1 MLIALLA
8 AGSFALSPVPNTSAD
23 LRTLAERSAYTQTPR
38 YQETYDYFS
47 KLDAMSTKGQL
58 LEFGISPQGRKQ
70 FAFVIASD
78 GEFTPGAAK
87 ASGKPVLLIQ
97 ACIHAGENE
106 GKDALMALSREWL
119 LEEKQK
125 AALDGVIL
133 LLIPIFNVDG
143 HERFSAFSRI
153 NQNGPNEMGW
163 RSTAQNY
170 NLNRDFIKAEAPE
183 MRAWL
188 KQWNAWNPS
197 LLVDMHNTDGSDY
210 QYQLTYH
217 FETSSAV
224 HPAIAAWQEQTWN
237 NEVVPRTE
245 KLGSEKREF
254 LLAPYVDLKVPDDV
268 KAGIVN
274 NYSPPRYSAGFGVAV
289 NRPSLLLETHMMK
302 DFKTRVQVNQAFV
315 RELVA
320 SIGANPNALLD
331 AVKQADDDSL
341 ENAVGSEYALD
352 FTVTD
357 KPIDFAFKGFAYSKT
372 RSDVSGGLWTR
383 YDPSKPETWTIP
395 YFNQLQ
401 AATKVTLPAAYLIP
415 GQWRSAIRLLKRHG
429 VQMQTLSTAQT
440 LKAASTYR
448 FSDVVYA
455 PQPFEGR
462 VRIAS
467 LAARAVNE
475 DLVFPVGSVLVRVNQ
490 ARAHLIAHL
499 LEPLAPD
506 SMVRIGLGDGFMTR
520 TEYAE
525 PRVLEAKAREMLARD
540 AKLKAEFDAKL
551 ADPEFAASANARL
564 NFFYERTGYY
574 DQNYLRYPVAR
585 LSPGELAAIAGVDK

>member
-1 MLIALLA
+1 MLIALLTA
-8 AGSFALSPVPNTSAD
+8 TTFALLPHLDSSKD
-23 LRTLAERSAYTQTPR
+23 WRTLAERSGYTQTPR
-38 YQETYDYFS
+38 YAETFEYFS
-47 KLDAMSTKGQL
+47 KLDAMSDQAKL
-58 LEFGISPQGRKQ
+58 IEFGISPQGRKQ

-78 GEFTPGAAK
+78 GEFTPSAAK
-87 ASGKPVLLIQ
+87 TSGKPVLLIQ

-119 LEEKQK
+119 IEAKQK
-125 AALDGVIL
+125 AQLDGVIL

-163 RSTAQNY
+163 RATAQNY
-170 NLNRDFIKAEAPE
+170 NLNRDFIKAESPE

-224 HPAIAAWQEQTWN
+224 HPAIAAWQAETWDKA
-237 NEVVPRTE
+237 VVPNTE
-245 KLGSEKREF
+245 KRGF
-254 LLAPYVDLKVPDDV
+254 LLAPYVDLKVPDDI
-268 KAGIVN
+268 KAGITN
-274 NYSPPRYSAGFGVAV
+274 SYSRPRYSSGFGAAV
-289 NRPSLLLETHMMK
+289 NRPALLLETHMMK
-302 DFKTRVQVNQAFV
+302 DFKTRVEVNEAFV

-320 SIGANPNALLD
+320 SIGGNPKALLA
-331 AVKQADDDSL
+331 AVQRADQDS
-341 ENAVGSEYALD
+341 VDKSIGSELALD
-352 FTVTD
+352 FKVTEV
-357 KPIDFAFKGFAYSKT
+357 PTDFAFKGYAYSKT

-395 YFNQLQ
+395 YFNQLEP
-401 AATKVTLPAAYLIP
+401 TLKVTLPSAYLIP
-415 GQWRSAIRLLKRHG
+415 VQMRSTIRLLARHG
-429 VQMQTLSTAQT
+429 VQMQKMRTAQT

-475 DLVFPVGSVLVRVNQ
+475 DLAFPAGSVLVRVNQ
-490 ARAHLIAHL
+490 PRAHLIANL

-506 SMVRIGLGDGFMTR
+506 SLVRIGLGDGFMAR

-525 PRVLEAKAREMLARD
+525 PRVLEAKAREMLKSD
-540 AKLKAEFDAKL
+540 AKLQAEFDAKL
-551 ADPEFAASANARL
+551 ADPVFAGSGNARL
-564 NFFYERTGYY
+564 NFFYERMPYF
-574 DQNYLRYPVAR
+574 DQNYLRYPIAR
-585 LSPGELAAIAGVDK
+585 LDAAELAALAKSIK

>member
-1 MLIALLA
+1 MLIALLT
-8 AGSFALSPVPNTSAD
+8 AGTFALSPVAATD
-23 LRTLAERSAYTQTPR
+23 MRTLAERSGFTQTPR
-38 YQETYDYFS
+38 YAETFEYFS
-47 KLDAMSTKGQL
+47 KLDAMSEQGKI
-58 LEFGISPQGRKQ
+58 LEFGTSPQGRKQ

-78 GEFTPGAAK
+78 GEFTPSAAK

-119 LEEKQK
+119 IEAKQK
-125 AALDGVIL
+125 AALDGIIL

-143 HERFSAFSRI
+143 HERFSEFGRI
-153 NQNGPNEMGW
+153 NQNGPNEVGW
-163 RSTAQNY
+163 RATAQNY
-170 NLNRDFIKAEAPE
+170 NLNRDFMKAESPE

-224 HPAIAAWQEQTWN
+224 HPAIAAWQEQTWTGA
-237 NEVVPRTE
+237 VVPNTE
-245 KLGSEKREF
+245 KRGF
-254 LLAPYVDLKVPDDV
+254 LLGPYVDLKVPDDI
-268 KAGIVN
+268 KAGITN
-274 NYSPPRYSAGFGVAV
+274 NYSLPRFSSGFGVAV

-302 DFKTRVQVNQAFV
+302 DFKTRVEVNEAFV

-320 SIGANPNALLD
+320 SIGGNPKALLA
-331 AVKQADDDSL
+331 AVNRADQDSVEKSAGNEL
-341 ENAVGSEYALD
+341 ALN
-352 FTVTD
+352 FKVTEVAT
-357 KPIDFAFKGFAYSKT
+357 DFAFKGFAYSKT

-383 YDPSKPETWTIP
+383 YDQSKPETWTIP
-395 YFNQLQ
+395 YFNQIEPTL
-401 AATKVTLPAAYLIP
+401 TVTLPSAYLIP
-415 GQWRSAIRLLKRHG
+415 RQMQGTIRLLARHG
-429 VQMQTLSTAQT
+429 VQMQAIETAQT
-440 LKAASTYR
+440 VKVASTYR
-448 FSDVVYA
+448 FSDVIYA

-467 LAARAVNE
+467 LAARPVNE
-475 DLVFPVGSVLVRVNQ
+475 NLDFPAGSVVVRMNQ
-490 ARAHLIAHL
+490 PRARLIANL

-506 SMVRIGLGDGFMTR
+506 SMVRNTLDTGFMSR

-525 PRVLEAKAREMLARD
+525 ERVLEEKARAMLKAD
-540 AKLKAEFDAKL
+540 AKLQAEFDAKL
-551 ADPEFAASANARL
+551 ADPIFAGSADARL
-564 NFFYERTGYY
+564 NFFYERTGYF

-585 LSPGELAAIAGVDK
+585 LSAAELTALAASTK

>member
-8 AGSFALSPVPNTSAD
+8 ATTSAFSPAVTGTD
-23 LRTLAERSAYTQTPR
+23 LRTLAERSGYTQTPR
-38 YQETYDYFS
+38 YAETFEYFS
-47 KLDAMSTKGQL
+47 KLDAMSEQASL
-58 LEFGISPQGRKQ
+58 IEFGTSPQGRKQ
-70 FAFVIASD
+70 FAFVIASE
-78 GEFTPGAAK
+78 GEFTPSAAK

-125 AALDGVIL
+125 AALNGVIL

-143 HERFSAFSRI
+143 HERFSAFNRI

-163 RSTAQNY
+163 RATAQNY
-170 NLNRDFIKAEAPE
+170 NLNRDFMKAESPE

-197 LLVDMHNTDGSDY
+197 LLVDMHNTNGSDY

-224 HPAIAAWQEQTWN
+224 HPAIASWQQQTWTKA
-237 NEVVPRTE
+237 VVPNTE
-245 KLGSEKREF
+245 KHGF
-254 LLAPYVDLKVPDDV
+254 LLGPYVDLVVPDDI
-268 KAGIVN
+268 KAGITN
-274 NYSPPRYSAGFGVAV
+274 SYSRPRFSSGFGAAV

-302 DFKTRVQVNQAFV
+302 DFKTRVEVNEAFV

-320 SIGANPNALLD
+320 SIGSNPNALLA
-331 AVKQADDDSL
+331 AVNQADQDSA
-341 ENAVGSEYALD
+341 EKSAGREIALD
-352 FTVTD
+352 FKVTD
-357 KPIDFAFKGFAYSKT
+357 VATDFAFKGYAYSKT

-383 YDPSKPETWTIP
+383 YDPSKPETWTVP
-395 YFNQLQ
+395 YFNQLEP
-401 AATKVTLPAAYLIP
+401 TLKVTLPSAYLIP
-415 GQWRSAIRLLKRHG
+415 KHMRSTIRLLARHG
-429 VQMQTLSTAQT
+429 VQMQKMSTAQT

-448 FSDVVYA
+448 FSDVIYA

-467 LAARAVNE
+467 LAARPVNE
-475 DLVFPVGSVLVRVNQ
+475 DLEFPAGSVLVRVNQ
-490 ARAHLIAHL
+490 ARAHLIANL

-506 SMVRIGLGDGFMTR
+506 SLVRSGLGDGFMSR

-525 PRVLEAKAREMLARD
+525 PRVLEAKAREMLSRD
-540 AKLKAEFDAKL
+540 AKLQAEFDAKL
-551 ADPEFAASANARL
+551 ADPVFAGSGSARL
-564 NFFYERTGYY
+564 NFFYERTPYF
-574 DQNYLRYPVAR
+574 DQNYLRYPIAR
-585 LSPGELAAIAGVDK
+585 LDAVALAALTTPTK

>member
-1 MLIALLA
+1 MFIASALA
-8 AGSFALSPVPNTSAD
+8 ASLALSPPIASD
-23 LRTLAERSAYTQTPR
+23 WRTLAERSGYTQTPR
-38 YQETYDYFS
+38 YAETLEYFS
-47 KLDAMSTKGQL
+47 KLDAASANGQL
-58 LEFGISPQGRKQ
+58 VEFGTSPQGRKQ
-70 FAFVIASD
+70 FAFVIASG
-78 GEFTPGAAK
+78 GEFTPISAQ

-106 GKDALMALSREWL
+106 GKDALMTLSREWL
-119 LEEKQK
+119 LEAKQK

-170 NLNRDFIKAEAPE
+170 NLNRDFVKAESPE

-188 KQWNAWNPS
+188 KLWQAWNPS

-237 NEVVPRTE
+237 KEVVPRTE
-245 KLGSEKREF
+245 KFGTEKRSF
-254 LLAPYVDLKVPDDV
+254 ILGPYVDLKVADDI

-274 NYSPPRYSAGFGVAV
+274 NYSAPRYSAGFGVVV

-320 SIGANPNALLD
+320 SIGGNPKTLVD
-331 AVKQADDDSL
+331 AVTLADRDSV
-341 ENAVGSEYALD
+341 ENAVGSELALS
-352 FTVTD
+352 FNVTD
-357 KPIDFAFKGFAYSKT
+357 KPVDFAFKGFAYDKT

-383 YDPSKPETWTIP
+383 YDQSKPETWTIP
-395 YFNQLQ
+395 YFNQLEP
-401 AATKVTLPAAYLIP
+401 TLKVTLPAAYLIP
-415 GQWRSAIRLLKRHG
+415 GQWRSAIRLLRRHG
-429 VQMQTLSTAQT
+429 VEIQTISAAQT

-448 FSDVVYA
+448 FSDVLYA

-462 VRIAS
+462 VRVAS

-475 DLVFPVGSVLVRVNQ
+475 DLAFPAGSVLVRMNQ
-490 ARAHLIAHL
+490 ARAHLIANL

-506 SMVRIGLGDGFMTR
+506 SLIRIGLGDGFMTR
-520 TEYAE
+520 AEYAE

-540 AKLKAEFDAKL
+540 AKLQAEFDAKL

-585 LSPGELAAIAGVDK
+585 LSAGELAAIAGDDK

>member
-8 AGSFALSPVPNTSAD
+8 ATTSAFSPAVTGTD
-23 LRTLAERSAYTQTPR
+23 LRTLAERSGYTQTPR
-38 YQETYDYFS
+38 YAETFEYFS
-47 KLDAMSTKGQL
+47 KLDAMSEQASL
-58 LEFGISPQGRKQ
+58 IEFGTSPQGRKQ
-70 FAFVIASD
+70 FAFVIASE
-78 GEFTPGAAK
+78 GEFTPSAAK

-125 AALDGVIL
+125 AALNGVIL

-143 HERFSAFSRI
+143 HERFSAFNRI

-163 RSTAQNY
+163 RATAQNY
-170 NLNRDFIKAEAPE
+170 NLNRDFMKAESPE

-197 LLVDMHNTDGSDY
+197 LLVDMHNTNGSDY

-224 HPAIAAWQEQTWN
+224 HPAIASWQQQTWTKA
-237 NEVVPRTE
+237 VVPNTE
-245 KLGSEKREF
+245 KHGF
-254 LLAPYVDLKVPDDV
+254 LLGPYVDLVVPDDI
-268 KAGIVN
+268 KAGITN
-274 NYSPPRYSAGFGVAV
+274 SYSRPRFSSGFGAAV

-302 DFKTRVQVNQAFV
+302 DFKTRVEVNKAFV

-320 SIGANPNALLD
+320 SIGSNPKALLA
-331 AVKQADDDSL
+331 AVNQADQDSA
-341 ENAVGSEYALD
+341 EKSAGREIELD
-352 FTVTD
+352 FKVTD
-357 KPIDFAFKGFAYSKT
+357 VATDFAFKGYAYSKT

-383 YDPSKPETWTIP
+383 YDQSKPETWTVP
-395 YFNQLQ
+395 YFNQFEPTL
-401 AATKVTLPAAYLIP
+401 KVTLPSAYLIP
-415 GQWRSAIRLLKRHG
+415 KHMRSTIRLLARHG
-429 VQMQTLSTAQT
+429 VQMQKMSTAQT

-448 FSDVVYA
+448 FSDVIYA

-467 LAARAVNE
+467 LAARPVNE
-475 DLVFPVGSVLVRVNQ
+475 DLEFPAGSVLVRVNQ
-490 ARAHLIAHL
+490 ARAHLIANL

-506 SMVRIGLGDGFMTR
+506 SLVRSGLGDGFMSR

-525 PRVLEAKAREMLARD
+525 PRVLEAMAREMLSRD
-540 AKLKAEFDAKL
+540 AKLQAEFDAKL
-551 ADPEFAASANARL
+551 ADPVFAGSGSARL
-564 NFFYERTGYY
+564 NFFYERTPYF
-574 DQNYLRYPVAR
+574 DQNYLRYPIAR
-585 LSPGELAAIAGVDK
+585 LDAVALAALTTPTK

>member
-8 AGSFALSPVPNTSAD
+8 ATTSAFSPAVTGTD
-23 LRTLAERSAYTQTPR
+23 LRTLAERSGYTQTPR
-38 YQETYDYFS
+38 YAETFEYFS
-47 KLDAMSTKGQL
+47 KLDAMSEQASL
-58 LEFGISPQGRKQ
+58 IEFGTSPQGRKQ
-70 FAFVIASD
+70 FAFVIASE
-78 GEFTPGAAK
+78 GEFTPSAAK

-125 AALDGVIL
+125 AALNGVIL

-143 HERFSAFSRI
+143 HERFSAFNRI

-163 RSTAQNY
+163 RATAQNY
-170 NLNRDFIKAEAPE
+170 NLNRDFMKAESPE

-197 LLVDMHNTDGSDY
+197 LLVDMHNTNGSDY

-224 HPAIAAWQEQTWN
+224 HPAIASWQQQTWTKA
-237 NEVVPRTE
+237 VVPNTE
-245 KLGSEKREF
+245 KHGF
-254 LLAPYVDLKVPDDV
+254 LLGPYVDLVVPDDI
-268 KAGIVN
+268 KAGITN
-274 NYSPPRYSAGFGVAV
+274 SYSRPRFSSGFGAAV

-302 DFKTRVQVNQAFV
+302 DFKTRVEVNKAFV

-320 SIGANPNALLD
+320 SIGSNPKALLA
-331 AVKQADDDSL
+331 AVNQADQDSA
-341 ENAVGSEYALD
+341 EKSAGREIELD
-352 FTVTD
+352 FKVTD
-357 KPIDFAFKGFAYSKT
+357 VATDFAFKGYAYSKT

-383 YDPSKPETWTIP
+383 YDQSKPETWTVP
-395 YFNQLQ
+395 YFNQFEPTL
-401 AATKVTLPAAYLIP
+401 KVTLPSAYLIP
-415 GQWRSAIRLLKRHG
+415 KHMRSTIRLLARHG
-429 VQMQTLSTAQT
+429 VQMQKMSTAQT

-448 FSDVVYA
+448 FSDVIYA

-467 LAARAVNE
+467 LAARPVNE
-475 DLVFPVGSVLVRVNQ
+475 DLEFPAGSVLVRVNQ
-490 ARAHLIAHL
+490 ARAHLIANL

-506 SMVRIGLGDGFMTR
+506 SLVRSGLGDGFMSR

-525 PRVLEAKAREMLARD
+525 PRVLEAMAREMLSRD
-540 AKLKAEFDAKL
+540 AKLQAEFDAKL
-551 ADPEFAASANARL
+551 ADPVFAGSGNARL
-564 NFFYERTGYY
+564 NFFYERTPYF
-574 DQNYLRYPVAR
+574 DQNYLRYPIAR
-585 LSPGELAAIAGVDK
+585 LDAVALAALTTPTK

>member
-8 AGSFALSPVPNTSAD
+8 ATTSAFSPAVTGTD
-23 LRTLAERSAYTQTPR
+23 LRTLAERSGYTQTPR
-38 YQETYDYFS
+38 YAETFEYFS
-47 KLDAMSTKGQL
+47 KLDAMSEQASL
-58 LEFGISPQGRKQ
+58 IEFGTSPQGRKQ
-70 FAFVIASD
+70 FAFVIASE
-78 GEFTPGAAK
+78 GEFTPSAAK

-125 AALDGVIL
+125 AALNGVIL

-143 HERFSAFSRI
+143 HERFSAFNRI

-163 RSTAQNY
+163 RATAQNY
-170 NLNRDFIKAEAPE
+170 NLNRDFMKAESPE

-197 LLVDMHNTDGSDY
+197 LLVDMHNTNGSDY

-217 FETSSAV
+217 FETNSAV
-224 HPAIAAWQEQTWN
+224 HPAIASWQQKTWTKA
-237 NEVVPRTE
+237 VVPNTE
-245 KLGSEKREF
+245 KHGF
-254 LLAPYVDLKVPDDV
+254 LLGPYVDLVVPDDI
-268 KAGIVN
+268 KAGITN
-274 NYSPPRYSAGFGVAV
+274 SYSRPRFSSGFGAAV

-302 DFKTRVQVNQAFV
+302 DFKTRVEVNKAFV

-320 SIGANPNALLD
+320 SIGSNPKALLA
-331 AVKQADDDSL
+331 AVNQADQDSA
-341 ENAVGSEYALD
+341 EKSAGREIELD
-352 FTVTD
+352 FKVTD
-357 KPIDFAFKGFAYSKT
+357 VATDFAFKGYAYSKT

-383 YDPSKPETWTIP
+383 YDQSKPETWTVP
-395 YFNQLQ
+395 YFNQFEPTL
-401 AATKVTLPAAYLIP
+401 KVTLPSAYLIP
-415 GQWRSAIRLLKRHG
+415 KHMRSTIRLLARHG
-429 VQMQTLSTAQT
+429 VQMQKMSTAQT

-448 FSDVVYA
+448 FSDVIYA

-467 LAARAVNE
+467 LAARPVNE
-475 DLVFPVGSVLVRVNQ
+475 DLEFPAGSVLVRVNQ
-490 ARAHLIAHL
+490 ARAHLIANL

-506 SMVRIGLGDGFMTR
+506 SLVRSGLGDGFMSR

-525 PRVLEAKAREMLARD
+525 PRVLEAMAREMLSRD
-540 AKLKAEFDAKL
+540 AKLQAEFDAKL
-551 ADPEFAASANARL
+551 ADPVFAGSGNARL
-564 NFFYERTGYY
+564 NFFYERTPYF
-574 DQNYLRYPVAR
+574 DQNYLRYPIAR
-585 LSPGELAAIAGVDK
+585 LDAVALAALTTPTK

>member
-8 AGSFALSPVPNTSAD
+8 ATTSAFSPAVTGTD
-23 LRTLAERSAYTQTPR
+23 LRTLAERSGYTQTPR
-38 YQETYDYFS
+38 YAETFEYFS
-47 KLDAMSTKGQL
+47 KLDAMSEQASL
-58 LEFGISPQGRKQ
+58 IEFGTSPQGRKQ
-70 FAFVIASD
+70 FAFVIASE
-78 GEFTPGAAK
+78 GEFTPSAAK

-125 AALDGVIL
+125 AALNGVIL

-143 HERFSAFSRI
+143 HERFSAFNRI

-163 RSTAQNY
+163 RATEQNY
-170 NLNRDFIKAEAPE
+170 NLNRDFMKAESPE

-197 LLVDMHNTDGSDY
+197 LLVDMHNTNGSDY

-224 HPAIAAWQEQTWN
+224 HPAIASWQQQTWTKA
-237 NEVVPRTE
+237 VVPNTE
-245 KLGSEKREF
+245 KHGF
-254 LLAPYVDLKVPDDV
+254 LLGPYVDLVVPDDI
-268 KAGIVN
+268 KAGITN
-274 NYSPPRYSAGFGVAV
+274 SYSRPRFSSGFGAAV

-302 DFKTRVQVNQAFV
+302 DFKTRVEVNKAFV

-320 SIGANPNALLD
+320 SIGSNPKALLA
-331 AVKQADDDSL
+331 AVNQADQDSA
-341 ENAVGSEYALD
+341 EKSAGREIELD
-352 FTVTD
+352 FKVTD
-357 KPIDFAFKGFAYSKT
+357 VATDFAFKGYAYSKT

-383 YDPSKPETWTIP
+383 YDQSKPETWTVP
-395 YFNQLQ
+395 YFNQFEPTL
-401 AATKVTLPAAYLIP
+401 KVTLPSAYLIP
-415 GQWRSAIRLLKRHG
+415 KHMRSTIRLLARHG
-429 VQMQTLSTAQT
+429 VQMQKMSTAQT

-448 FSDVVYA
+448 FSDVIYA

-467 LAARAVNE
+467 LAARPVNE
-475 DLVFPVGSVLVRVNQ
+475 DLEFPAGSVLVRVNQ
-490 ARAHLIAHL
+490 ARAHLIANL

-506 SMVRIGLGDGFMTR
+506 SLVRSGLGDGFMSR

-525 PRVLEAKAREMLARD
+525 PRVLEAMAREMLSRD
-540 AKLKAEFDAKL
+540 AKLQAEFDAKL
-551 ADPEFAASANARL
+551 ADPVFAGSGNARL
-564 NFFYERTGYY
+564 NFFYERTPYF
-574 DQNYLRYPVAR
+574 DQNYLRYPIAR
-585 LSPGELAAIAGVDK
+585 LDAVELAALTTPTK

>member
-1 MLIALLA
+1 MFIAAIIA
-8 AGSFALSPVPNTSAD
+8 ATFAFSHAAVGDTE
-23 LRTLAERSAYTQTPR
+23 LRTTAERSGYTQTPR
-38 YQETYDYFS
+38 YAETFEYFS
-47 KLDAMSTKGQL
+47 KLDALSSHAQL
-58 LEFGISPQGRKQ
+58 IEFGTSPQGRKQ
-70 FAFVIASD
+70 FAFVIASN
-78 GEFTPGAAK
+78 GEFTPDAAK

-119 LEEKQK
+119 IEAKQK

-163 RSTAQNY
+163 RTTAQNY

-188 KQWNAWNPS
+188 KQWNAWKPS

-217 FETSSAV
+217 FETSKAV
-224 HPAIAAWQEQTWN
+224 HPAIAAWQEQTWAN
-237 NEVVPRTE
+237 AVVPNTE
-245 KLGSEKREF
+245 KRGF
-254 LLAPYVDLKVPDDV
+254 LLAPYVDLKVSDDI
-268 KAGIVN
+268 KAGIIN
-274 NYSPPRYSAGFGVAV
+274 NSSPPRYSAGFGVAV
-289 NRPSLLLETHMMK
+289 NRPALLLETHMMK
-302 DFKTRVQVNQAFV
+302 DFKTRVEVNAAFV
-315 RELVA
+315 RELVT
-320 SIGANPNALLD
+320 SIGGNPKALVA
-331 AVKQADDDSL
+331 AVNQADQDSV
-341 ENAVGSEYALD
+341 EKSAGSDLALD
-352 FTVTD
+352 FKVTD
-357 KPIDFAFKGFAYSKT
+357 VASDFAFKGYAYSKT

-383 YDPSKPETWTIP
+383 YDQSKPETWTVP
-395 YFNQLQ
+395 YFNQLEP
-401 AATKVTLPAAYLIP
+401 TLNVTLPAAYLIP
-415 GQWRSAIRLLKRHG
+415 RQWRSAIRLLKRHG
-429 VQMQTLSTAQT
+429 VRMQVISAAQS

-467 LAARAVNE
+467 LAARPVNE
-475 DLVFPVGSVLVRVNQ
+475 DLEFPASSVLVRMNQ
-490 ARAHLIAHL
+490 PRAHLIAHL

-506 SMVRIGLGDGFMTR
+506 SLVRIGLGDGFMSR
-520 TEYAE
+520 AEYAE
-525 PRVLEAKAREMLARD
+525 PRVLEAKAREMLKRD
-540 AKLKAEFDAKL
+540 AKLQAEFDAKL
-551 ADPEFAASANARL
+551 ADPVFAGSANARL
-564 NFFYERTGYY
+564 NFFYERTPYF

-585 LSPGELAAIAGVDK
+585 LDAQALALLPIE

>member
-8 AGSFALSPVPNTSAD
+8 ATTFAFSPAVTGTD
-23 LRTLAERSAYTQTPR
+23 LRTLAERSGYTQTPR
-38 YQETYDYFS
+38 YAETFEYFS
-47 KLDAMSTKGQL
+47 KLDAMSEQASL
-58 LEFGISPQGRKQ
+58 IEFGTSPQGRKQ
-70 FAFVIASD
+70 FAFVIASE
-78 GEFTPGAAK
+78 GEFTPSAAK

-125 AALDGVIL
+125 AALNGVIL

-143 HERFSAFSRI
+143 HERFSAFNRI

-163 RSTAQNY
+163 RATAQNY
-170 NLNRDFIKAEAPE
+170 NLNRDFIKAESPE

-197 LLVDMHNTDGSDY
+197 LLVDMHNTNGSDY

-224 HPAIAAWQEQTWN
+224 HSAIALWQQQTWTKA
-237 NEVVPRTE
+237 VVPNTE
-245 KLGSEKREF
+245 KHGF
-254 LLAPYVDLKVPDDV
+254 LLGPYVDLVVPDDI
-268 KAGIVN
+268 KAGITN
-274 NYSPPRYSAGFGVAV
+274 SYSRPRFSSGFGAAV

-302 DFKTRVQVNQAFV
+302 DFKTRVEVNEAFV

-320 SIGANPNALLD
+320 SIGSNPKALLA
-331 AVKQADDDSL
+331 AVNQADQDSA
-341 ENAVGSEYALD
+341 EKSAGREIALD
-352 FTVTD
+352 FKVTD
-357 KPIDFAFKGFAYSKT
+357 VATDFAFKGYAYSKT

-383 YDPSKPETWTIP
+383 YDPSKPETWTVP
-395 YFNQLQ
+395 YFNQFEPTL
-401 AATKVTLPAAYLIP
+401 KVTLPSAYLIP
-415 GQWRSAIRLLKRHG
+415 KHMRSTIRLLARHG
-429 VQMQTLSTAQT
+429 VQMQKMSTAQT

-448 FSDVVYA
+448 FSDVIYA

-467 LAARAVNE
+467 LAARPVNE
-475 DLVFPVGSVLVRVNQ
+475 DLEFPAGSVLVRVNQ
-490 ARAHLIAHL
+490 ARAHLIANL

-506 SMVRIGLGDGFMTR
+506 SLVRIGLGDGFMSR

-525 PRVLEAKAREMLARD
+525 PRVMEAKAREMLSRD
-540 AKLKAEFDAKL
+540 AKLQAEFDAKL
-551 ADPEFAASANARL
+551 ADPVFAGSGNARL
-564 NFFYERTGYY
+564 NFFYERTPYF
-574 DQNYLRYPVAR
+574 DQNYLRYPIAR
-585 LSPGELAAIAGVDK
+585 LDAVALAALTTPTK

>member
-8 AGSFALSPVPNTSAD
+8 ATTSAFSPAVTGTD
-23 LRTLAERSAYTQTPR
+23 LRTLAERSGYTQTPR
-38 YQETYDYFS
+38 YAETFEYFS
-47 KLDAMSTKGQL
+47 KLDAMSEQASL
-58 LEFGISPQGRKQ
+58 IEFGTSPQGRKQ
-70 FAFVIASD
+70 FAFVIASE
-78 GEFTPGAAK
+78 GEFTPSAAK

-125 AALDGVIL
+125 AALNGVIL

-143 HERFSAFSRI
+143 HERFSAFNRI

-163 RSTAQNY
+163 RATAQNY
-170 NLNRDFIKAEAPE
+170 NLNRDFMKAESPE

-197 LLVDMHNTDGSDY
+197 LLVDMHNTNGSDY

-224 HPAIAAWQEQTWN
+224 HPAIASWQQQTWTKA
-237 NEVVPRTE
+237 VVPNTE
-245 KLGSEKREF
+245 KHGF
-254 LLAPYVDLKVPDDV
+254 LLGPYVDLVVPDDI
-268 KAGIVN
+268 KAGITN
-274 NYSPPRYSAGFGVAV
+274 SYSRPRFSSGFGAAV

-302 DFKTRVQVNQAFV
+302 DFKTRVEVNEAFV

-320 SIGANPNALLD
+320 SIGSNPKALLA
-331 AVKQADDDSL
+331 AVNQADQDSA
-341 ENAVGSEYALD
+341 EKSAGREIALD
-352 FTVTD
+352 FKVTD
-357 KPIDFAFKGFAYSKT
+357 VATDFAFKGYAYSKT

-383 YDPSKPETWTIP
+383 YDPSKPETWTVP
-395 YFNQLQ
+395 YFNQLEP
-401 AATKVTLPAAYLIP
+401 TLKVTLPSAYLIP
-415 GQWRSAIRLLKRHG
+415 KHMRSTIRLLARHG
-429 VQMQTLSTAQT
+429 VQMQKMSTAQT

-448 FSDVVYA
+448 FSDVIYA

-467 LAARAVNE
+467 LAARPVNE
-475 DLVFPVGSVLVRVNQ
+475 DLEFPAGSVLVRVNQ
-490 ARAHLIAHL
+490 ARAHLIANL

-506 SMVRIGLGDGFMTR
+506 SLVRSGLGDGFMSR

-525 PRVLEAKAREMLARD
+525 PRVLEAKAREMLSRD
-540 AKLKAEFDAKL
+540 AKLQAEFDAKL
-551 ADPEFAASANARL
+551 ADPVFAGSGNARL
-564 NFFYERTGYY
+564 NFFYERTPYF
-574 DQNYLRYPVAR
+574 DQNYLRYPIAR
-585 LSPGELAAIAGVDK
+585 LDAVALAALTTPTK